1 VTEEYGHIS
10 DAFDNLPEE
19 ELLIS
24 EQNKKALEALGIDY
38 ENFGQKPWDENDLE
52 PTGDIQQPNGDFLKN
67 YPDVT
72 RVEVITS
79 EGREFVRYECS
90 NVQVSLQDDGQTL
103 KVFLF
108 TTYD

>member
-1 VTEEYGHIS
+1 VTEDIDTFWLKPIE
-10 DAFDNLPEE
+10 DRTKQLKKET
-19 ELLIS
+19 
-24 EQNKKALEALGIDY
+24 EQIRQQIK
-38 ENFGQKPWDENDLE
+38 
-52 PTGDIQQPNGDFLKN
+52 DIQQANGDFLKN

-72 RVEVITS
+72 RVEVITG